1 MKNILVKAKL
11 SEKGLKKALELGIP
25 EQQRRE
31 EAMLDVDRLA
41 ECVVAEKNPF
51 HARKRKPDTGIQLI
65 KGDEVFADVSWVMS
79 DLIDAGYRLE
89 SISCFRKNVK
99 QRSRRRRRGKYYS
112 RQQQQQQQQQQEQ
125 QKGGFLQMHFSQ
137 EAQEHLELEPQI
149 LEFVD
154 LLLKDTWMHVH
165 VWDNSGCREPRPVT
179 LNLVS
184 RTTQKPQNSLRL
196 KGQEWKLSE
205 L

>member
-1 MKNILVKAKL
+1 MNMKDILVKAKL
-11 SEKGLKKALELGIP
+11 SEKVLEKALELGIP

-31 EAMLDVDRLA
+31 ESRLDVDRLA

-51 HARKRKPDTGIQLI
+51 HARERKPDTGIQLI
-65 KGDEVFADVSWVMS
+65 KGDQVFADVSWVIA
-79 DLIDAGYRLE
+79 DLMDAGYGLV

-99 QRSRRRRRGKYYS
+99 QRQRQRSRRRRQGKYYS
-112 RQQQQQQQQQQEQ
+112 QQPKKPP
-125 QKGGFLQMHFSQ
+125 KGGFLQLHFSRK
-137 EAQEHLELEPQI
+137 AEHLELEPQI

-154 LLLKDTWMHVH
+154 LLFQDTWMHVH

-179 LNLVS
+179 LNFVS
-184 RTTQKPQNSLRL
+184 RTTQKPQHSLRL
-196 KGQEWKLSE
+196 KSEGWKLSE